1 MSTNVGGVPETLPS
15 SYLILKSPN
24 YKDMFEGIEE
34 AILKV
39 KDKPIHH
46 PRVLTEEEE
55 NVIKQ

>member
-1 MSTNVGGVPETLPS
+1 MSTNVGGVPELLPS

-24 YKDMFEGIEE
+24 CKEMLEGIEE
-34 AILKV
+34 ALLKV
-39 KDKPIHH
+39 KEKPIHH